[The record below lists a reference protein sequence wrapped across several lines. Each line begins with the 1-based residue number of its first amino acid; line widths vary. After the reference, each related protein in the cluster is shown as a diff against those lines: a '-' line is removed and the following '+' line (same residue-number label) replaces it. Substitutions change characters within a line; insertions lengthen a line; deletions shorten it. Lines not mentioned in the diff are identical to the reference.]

1 MHNAIAHRLLHD
13 VQSVPKQQL
22 PLQPTPPVLL
32 LSVTPR
38 GTEHHF
44 SQVGQLSWFC
54 PLPAP
59 KWPGRVRS

>member
-38 GTEHHF
+38 GTEHQNITSARWGSCPGSVP
-44 SQVGQLSWFC
+44 SQPLSG
-54 PLPAP
+54 LAE
-59 KWPGRVRS
+59 